1 MTSGLYRAQD
11 GLLLCLSLISLSL
24 LLLSLLLS
32 LLLFRLEDAARGA
45 LPAVPG
51 RARDEPQDRSYI
63 IFIITMITIIIITSI
78 IIIITSSS
86 SSSSSS
92 SSMLD
97 IFRWLVPRARAR
109 DESEDRPPRLDAGDF
124 FRTMIVRR
132 GEGTAD

>member
-92 SSMLD
+92 SMLD